1 MTLRND
7 ARTLRILSDNEHADV
22 SLEVKPNFDVPH
34 DPVTGEVKAEPATPQ
49 KREYKKKAA
58 APAPAPVIEVEAE
71 DTPTGTSFDDELDA
85 QMDALLGAH

>member
-1 MTLRND
+1 MSE
-7 ARTLRILSDNEHADV
+7 ANEHADAP
-22 SLEVKPNFDVPH
+22 LAIEAKPNFDVPH
-34 DPVTGEVKAEPATPQ
+34 DPVTGEVKAEAEPAPQ

-58 APAPAPVIEVEAE
+58 PAPTPVEIVAEAE